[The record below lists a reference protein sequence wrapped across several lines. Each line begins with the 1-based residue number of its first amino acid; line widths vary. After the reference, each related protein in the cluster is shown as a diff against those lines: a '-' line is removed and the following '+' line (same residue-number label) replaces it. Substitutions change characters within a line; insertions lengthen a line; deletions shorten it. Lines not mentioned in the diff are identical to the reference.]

1 MTVHPMV
8 PSDYTTPDGLRVLD
22 DATRVGGALAGILAA
37 VIAAGVTVRR
47 WWHRRWDRQERVLR
61 EEMAALRDSL
71 HERLDQATGTLGQR
85 LDELH
90 ADVRQLR
97 KVQDDHLT
105 AHVTGEAS

>member
-71 HERLDQATGTLGQR
+71 HERLDETTGALGQR
-85 LDELH
+85 LDALH
-90 ADVRQLR
+90 GDLREVRASQLA
-97 KVQDDHLT
+97 HLE
-105 AHVTGEAS
+105 AHVEGLT